1 MAKLGSEIV
10 RIGKAMG
17 LTLEEIFHLDPDV
30 IARAGTGD
38 HNALRVYDEN
48 RLATIAKPGGGEHR
62 PSMGQDIFKGRRT
75 EIEMMNGLVVA
86 EGKKLGI
93 DAPANAALT
102 EIAKKVER
110 REIKPD
116 RAHIA
121 RLNMV

>member
-48 RLATIAKPGGGEHR
+48 RLASIAKPGGGEHR
-62 PSMGQDIFKGRRT
+62 PSLGQDIYKGRRT
-75 EIEMMNGLVVA
+75 EIEFMNGMAVA
-86 EGKKLGI
+86 EGKKRVI
-93 DAPANAALT
+93 DAPANAAIT
-102 EIAKKVER
+102 ELAKKADR
-110 REIKPD
+110 KATKAD
-116 RAHIA
+116 RAHTEG
-121 RLNMV
+121 MSH